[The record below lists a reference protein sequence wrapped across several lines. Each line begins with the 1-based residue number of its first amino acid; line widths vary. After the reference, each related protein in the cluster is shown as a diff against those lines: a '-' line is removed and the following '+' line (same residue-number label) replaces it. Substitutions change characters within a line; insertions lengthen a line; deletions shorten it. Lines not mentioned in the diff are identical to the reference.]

1 MILFY
6 NPVST
11 ASKKPVM
18 PLSLLAVGAVLEG
31 REAYRIVDGNLVP
44 DGLTA
49 LREALQETK
58 ADILCATVMPG
69 PQLTNAVPICKA
81 LKAEF
86 PSLIIVWGGYFPTM
100 HGEMV
105 VRESYIDYA
114 FQGHCELVFAD
125 FIDKVRRG
133 EDVSHLPGLVW
144 RDAKGAIH
152 QNRKPPVPDI
162 NTLPDF
168 NYQRL
173 DMARYA
179 RPTFLGSRTFS
190 HHASY
195 GCPFT
200 CSFCAVVNM
209 VNGRYSAQTA
219 ERAASVVEGLV
230 RDHGATAIE
239 FFDNNFFVD
248 EKRCAEFA
256 ERITPLAI
264 GWWGY
269 GRADTMVRF
278 SDQTWGKLRDSGL
291 KMVFMGAE
299 SGDAETLAR
308 MNKGGKQSGNVIL
321 EVAEKMRRFNIVPE
335 MSFIIGSP
343 PDPEADTERT
353 IKFIRLLKKINPDI
367 EVILYLYSPVPVE
380 GGMQDEARAFGFDY
394 PKDLDTWT
402 QARWEKFAQHLSS
415 DLPWMTDRVR
425 RKISNFQK
433 VLHAAYPTV
442 TDPGLTNIGRLALRT
457 VATWR
462 YAAQFY
468 HFPLELKVL
477 ERLFPYRRPEIQGF

>member
-18 PLSLLAVGAVLEG
+18 PLSLLAVGAMLEG
-31 REAYRIVDGNLVP
+31 RFDYRIVDGNLVP
-44 DGLTA
+44 DGLAA
-49 LREALQETK
+49 LRQAILETG

-69 PQLTNAVPICKA
+69 PQLTNIVPICKA
-81 LKAEF
+81 LRAEF
-86 PSLIIVWGGYFPTM
+86 PKLIIVWGGYFPTM

-105 VRESYIDYA
+105 LSETYIDYA
-114 FQGHCELVFAD
+114 FRGHCELVFPD
-125 FIDKVRRG
+125 FVEKLRCG
-133 EDVSHLPGLVW
+133 EDVTGLIGLVW
-144 RDAKGAIH
+144 RDEDGRVH
-152 QNRKPPVPDI
+152 QNPKPPVPDI
-162 NTLPDF
+162 NKLPDF
-168 NYQRL
+168 NYRRI
-173 DMARYA
+173 DMERYA

-219 ERAASVVEGLV
+219 ERAASVVERLV
-230 RDHGATAIE
+230 KDHGATAIE

-248 EKRCAEFA
+248 EKRIAEFA
-256 ERITPLAI
+256 ERITPLGI

-269 GRADTMVRF
+269 GRADTMVRW
-278 SDQTWGKLRDSGL
+278 SDESWGKLRDSGL

-353 IKFIRLLKKINPDI
+353 IKFIRLLKEVNPDI

-380 GGMQDEARAFGFDY
+380 GGMQDEAKTWGFEY

-402 QARWEKFAQHLSS
+402 QAKWEKFAQHLSS

-442 TDPGLTNIGRLALRT
+442 TDLGLTNAGRLALRT
-457 VATWR
+457 IATWR
-462 YAAQFY
+462 YATQFY

>member
-6 NPVST
+6 NPVSSG
-11 ASKKPVM
+11 SKKPVM

-31 REAYRIVDGNLVP
+31 REEYRIIDGNLVP
-44 DGLTA
+44 DGLAALRQA
-49 LREALQETK
+49 LRETG

-69 PQLTNAVPICKA
+69 PQLTNAVPVCKA
-81 LKAEF
+81 LRAEF
-86 PSLIIVWGGYFPTM
+86 PDLIIVWGGYFPTM

-105 VRESYIDYA
+105 VREPYVDYA
-114 FQGHCELVFAD
+114 FRGHCELAFPD
-125 FIDKVRRG
+125 FIEAVRHGGDLGR
-133 EDVSHLPGLVW
+133 LPGLVW
-144 RDAKGAIH
+144 RDANGLIR
-152 QNRKPPVPDI
+152 QNPKPAVPDI
-162 NTLPDF
+162 NALPDF
-168 NYQRL
+168 NYRRI
-173 DMARYA
+173 DMDRYA
-179 RPTFLGSRTFS
+179 RPTFLGDRTFS

-200 CSFCAVVNM
+200 CNFCAVVNM

-219 ERAASVVEGLV
+219 ENAAAVVEKLV

-239 FFDNNFFVD
+239 FFDNNFFVN
-248 EKRCAEFA
+248 EERCADFA
-256 ERITPLAI
+256 ERITRFDI

-278 SDQTWGKLRDSGL
+278 SDATWGKLRDSGL

-299 SGDAETLAR
+299 TGDAEMLAR
-308 MNKGGKQSGNVIL
+308 MNKGGKQSDNVIL
-321 EVAEKMRRFNIVPE
+321 EVAEKMRRFGVVPE

-343 PDPEADTERT
+343 PDPEADTDRT
-353 IKFIRLLKKINPDI
+353 IKFIRLLKKVNPAI

-380 GGMQDEARAFGFDY
+380 GGMQDQAKALGFEY

-425 RKISNFQK
+425 RKIGNFQK

-442 TDPGLTNIGRLALRT
+442 TDLGLSNAGRIALRT
-457 VATWR
+457 IASWR

-468 HFPLELKVL
+468 HFPLELRVL
-477 ERLFPYRRPEIQGF
+477 DKLFPYRRPEIQGF